1 MRLTDRYNKS
11 STSGTTTTTTLMS
24 TLRFG
29 DQRLAL
35 PDVSTPERLLF
46 KAMGVVDP
54 AHWLH
59 SHYFIR
65 ALDRWNDLEPR
76 AILDAGCG
84 RGDYSFYLARRYPHA
99 TVTAVDIDEARVDRN
114 RRMATRLGLE
124 NVSFETADLVTARF
138 PTLFDLIISIDV
150 LEHITQQEQALR
162 NLAGHLTSNGR
173 VFYHIPTERQKPVPL
188 SSLLRGFHEWAE
200 AEHIAEDRTAEDFVV
215 AMRNTGYDVLRTYR
229 TFGYFTGELA
239 TSLFNLPYENTMRNR
254 VLQALL
260 APACRALAAAD
271 SLRLEKTRYAVAV
284 EARRV

>member
-1 MRLTDRYNKS
+1 
-11 STSGTTTTTTLMS
+11 MS